1 MKHLNKLF
9 IVILSLM
16 LFTVTSCQYINNTE
30 QTVIPKTQTYENDKV
45 AKLNIYSGK
54 PNILHPSLSVWSQET
69 WILQHL
75 YKGLYTQT
83 PSGIPSLAIAKNVNV
98 SPDGLEWTFELK
110 DFYWSSGNKGCA
122 DDFVQSYLFT
132 LNPENNS
139 SDMSALWIFKNAE
152 QYSNGEVDAEELG
165 IQAIDDSTLL
175 LTLHS
180 PIIYLPDLLTNS
192 IFYPIDSKNAYYY
205 PHWYETLDH
214 YSTNGAFTLDE
225 WIDGQKIILAKNDTY
240 YDSQFT
246 NLDKIIFTMESNK
259 YQEWQMYLNEDI
271 DIVYNP
277 LKDKIN
283 EYSFSDNSKL
293 KNMHDLGTCFVY
305 FNVNKKPFNNAKVR
319 NALSM
324 SISREYLT
332 DIILD
337 NGQRP
342 AYTITPTGMID
353 TTGNEYTDALGHL
366 FDENVEEAKILL
378 AEGLAEEGIN
388 KDEWTFEFL
397 VTNTE
402 TQVNLVEAIA
412 KMWQDNL
419 GFNCSVEVVDPDLF
433 VENIGSTAF
442 DICRMGWIGDY
453 VDPLTFLDLFTTTSQ
468 YNNNNWSNAEYDELI
483 NSAKY
488 STDNYERMQKLQS
501 AETILIRE
509 MAVMPIYYY
518 SKSIITKPYLIN
530 IYTPINAFPNLEF
543 ADILI

>member
-419 GFNCSVEVVDPDLF
+419 GINCSVEVVDPDLF
-433 VENIGSTAF
+433 VENIGSTDF